1 MSKIQE
7 ATNNF
12 NKVFYLLLFTVI
24 ALNSCH
30 RNRLKIDVSD
40 IKVKLELSRFEQ
52 ELFEADTTQME
63 QLNKIWLNK
72 YGFLYEAFCAEM
84 IGEGL
89 PTDSLLPARLSK
101 MVNHPDMREIYGAIK
116 KEFADFSS
124 YEAELSLAFKHFKY
138 YFPQSDIPKIV
149 TFYSNF
155 NANAFPSDTMLGI
168 GLDMYLGTDH
178 ELVKKIP
185 GEFIPQFIK
194 NKMNAELMTSDAMK
208 YFLFYKFYE
217 NTGDD
222 LLHKMIDAGRIMY
235 LLDAM
240 MPEKPGHIKMGFSK
254 SEWDW
259 CEASEFNIWSVLIKE
274 NYLYSK
280 DFSVIQKF
288 MEPAPFTAL
297 LPKESPGMVGVWMG
311 YKMFKNYAEQ
321 NNLSVNE
328 IVTEKHESKN
338 ILKLYK
344 PAK

>member
-7 ATNNF
+7 ASNNF
-12 NKVFYLLLFTVI
+12 NKAVYLLLFISAV
-24 ALNSCH
+24 LSSCN
-30 RNRLKIDVSD
+30 RNPLKIDVS
-40 IKVKLELSRFEQ
+40 KVEVNLEVNRFEQ
-52 ELFEADTTQME
+52 ELFEADSTQME
-63 QLNKIWLNK
+63 LLNINWLNQ

-89 PTDSLLPARLSK
+89 PTDSFLPVRLSK
-101 MVNHPDMREIYGAIK
+101 MINHPDMKEIYGAIK
-116 KEFADFSS
+116 KAFSDFSP
-124 YEAELSLAFKHFKY
+124 YETELTEAFKHFKY
-138 YFPQSDIPKIV
+138 YFPQSDIPKVV

-168 GLDMYLGTDH
+168 GLDMYLGADH
-178 ELVKKIP
+178 ELIKKIP

-194 NKMNAELMTSDAMK
+194 NKMNAELMTADAMK
-208 YFLFYKFYE
+208 YFLFYKFHE
-217 NTGDD
+217 NSGDD

-240 MPEKPGHIKMGFSK
+240 MPEKPQHIKMGFTQD
-254 SEWDW
+254 EWNW
-259 CEASEFNIWSVLIKE
+259 CEASEFNIWSVLVKE

-280 DFSVIQKF
+280 DFTVIQKF

-297 LPKESPGMVGVWMG
+297 LPKESPGMVGVWVG

-321 NNLSVNE
+321 NKLSVNE
-328 IVTEKHESKN
+328 IVTEKHEVKN
-338 ILKLYK
+338 VLKLYK